1 MLTQDERSFILYW
14 EKNREKDKKIF
25 RKLLYGSPWGLI
37 FALPILL
44 AVIFHDWYKNM
55 VYISPSLI
63 TTIIIGVIAIAV
75 FYTLFSMQFKY
86 DRNEQ
91 IYEELKF
98 KQRKEDAAL

>member
-1 MLTQDERSFILYW
+1 
-14 EKNREKDKKIF
+14 
-25 RKLLYGSPWGLI
+25 
-37 FALPILL
+37 
-44 AVIFHDWYKNM
+44 M